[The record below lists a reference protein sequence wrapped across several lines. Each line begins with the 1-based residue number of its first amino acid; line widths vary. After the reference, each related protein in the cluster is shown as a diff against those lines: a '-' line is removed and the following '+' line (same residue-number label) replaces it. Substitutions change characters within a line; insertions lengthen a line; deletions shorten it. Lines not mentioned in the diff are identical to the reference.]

1 MTIRETAISK
11 LQQLPEVLVQEVSD
25 FIDLLDHKY
34 RVKTFDTQPDGKLIE
49 MWLQWF
55 EGVDGLT
62 VNSPEPIND
71 YQQLLLEKYRQQ
83 GLELLKLSFELFFIL
98 CYQETLLGDTDVNSF
113 LLKSNF

>member
-1 MTIRETAISK
+1 MIVTIRETAISK

-83 GLELLKLSFELFFIL
+83 GLELWS
-98 CYQETLLGDTDVNSF
+98 CVMQESCFVWLIAPNPNIKPTEIR
-113 LLKSNF
+113 

>member
-62 VNSPEPIND
+62 VNSLEPIND

-98 CYQETLLGDTDVNSF
+98 CYEETLLGDTDVNSF

>member
-11 LQQLPEVLVQEVSD
+11 LHQLPEVLVQEVSD

-49 MWLQWF
+49 RWLQWF
-55 EGVDGLT
+55 EAVDGLT

-71 YQQLLLEKYRQQ
+71 YQQLLPEKYRQQ
-83 GLELLKLSFELFFIL
+83 GLELCFIGFKTKEALISFK
-98 CYQETLLGDTDVNSF
+98 CSDG
-113 LLKSNF
+113 KSAFNGL

>member
-11 LQQLPEVLVQEVSD
+11 LDQLPEVLVQEVSD

-49 MWLQWF
+49 RWLQWF
-55 EGVDGLT
+55 EAVDGLT
-62 VNSPEPIND
+62 VNSTEPIND

-83 GLELLKLSFELFFIL
+83 GLEL
-98 CYQETLLGDTDVNSF
+98 
-113 LLKSNF
+113 